1 MSKRS
6 QRAKITSETLITDL
20 PEFERSN
27 GKLLDVQQTVQV
39 IEKHQSPATTPTR
52 QKHISPRHQTK
63 DIGALILGS
72 DYGKLRNKGKGSF
85 FLLLLFAC
93 KLNDANEPK

>member
-1 MSKRS
+1 MSKRY

-27 GKLLDVQQTVQV
+27 GLLDVQQTVQV
-39 IEKHQSPATTPTR
+39 IEKHQSPATTPKRKST
-52 QKHISPRHQTK
+52 SPKHQTK

-72 DYGKLRNKGKGSF
+72 DYGKLRNKGMGSF
-85 FLLLLFAC
+85 LLFVYI
-93 KLNDANEPK
+93 KMND